1 MKVPGPG
8 RPAVLTGMT
17 RAAAAGAKRGRGMCR
32 CRPPQAAAVGYNMR
46 SRVTSGEHGSC
57 RVPRTD
63 TAAVPSAPAAAGL
76 RPAATIMAP
85 APDTSVLLPIMWGHS
100 SAGRVAAS
108 HAAGRGFEP
117 RCLHHPTVTQSMPH
131 AALRAALCPA
141 LRPWHG
147 RSVARHNI
155 LQWHNCG
162 RMPFMS
168 PKRHAAAPACSQNSG
183 RTSPHGRLRPV

>member
-1 MKVPGPG
+1 
-8 RPAVLTGMT
+8 
-17 RAAAAGAKRGRGMCR
+17 MCR

-57 RVPRTD
+57 RVPGTD
-63 TAAVPSAPAAAGL
+63 TAAVPPAPAGL

-131 AALRAALCPA
+131 AALRVALCPS
-141 LRPWHG
+141 LRP
-147 RSVARHNI
+147 RHI
-155 LQWHNCG
+155 AHRGMKQYSAVTWLQQDAVYVTQRGTPPCRLQPGIPVGPH
-162 RMPFMS
+162 RTD
-168 PKRHAAAPACSQNSG
+168 AAA
-183 RTSPHGRLRPV
+183 RL